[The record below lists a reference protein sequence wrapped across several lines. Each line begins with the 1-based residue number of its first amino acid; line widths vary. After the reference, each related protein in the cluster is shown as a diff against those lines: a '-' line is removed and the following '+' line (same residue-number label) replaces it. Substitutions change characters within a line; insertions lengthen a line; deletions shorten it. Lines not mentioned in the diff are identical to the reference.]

1 MKRSTRD
8 RWWVGIP
15 LIAIGAMILFR
26 QLGYDIDVGYIF
38 RTYWPL
44 FLIWWGPKEYPRF
57 VATGLRLYWTGNCT
71 GDRWLLSCP

>member
-44 FLIWWGPKEYPRF
+44 FLIWWGVKGISEIRRNGVTP
-57 VATGLRLYWTGNCT
+57 
-71 GDRWLLSCP
+71 LLDQ